1 MKKFTL
7 TILALTTFLLGLI
20 WVVGSGEA
28 TPPPQTNPVYLS
40 GTTNIN
46 VTPESEEAGAVKE
59 EDSKETFFKE
69 IKKFNQAVYDIKN
82 RYMEDV
88 DTRELIN
95 AGIRGMLDQLDR
107 FSVLMEKQSYDRLME
122 STSGKYEGLGIEID
136 ARDHY
141 IIVVTPFEGSPAYK
155 KGLRSGDVIE
165 KIEGQS
171 TYDMTTSDASH
182 LMRGQAGTSINIS
195 IKRQGIPDLLD
206 FSIERAVIELKSVN
220 FYGVVDN
227 SDVGYIRLSRFAEET
242 SAELREA
249 VDSLKKENVGSII
262 LDLRSNGGGLLQQAV
277 ETAELFIEEGKLVV
291 YTKGQDPNSEIRHY
305 SRRLPLFPDKPMV
318 VLVDEGT
325 ASASE
330 IVSGCLQDWDR
341 AVIMG
346 QPTYGKGLVQQI
358 FPIGDGD
365 DVNLKLTTAKY
376 YIPSGRCIQRPERQN
391 KPGHNPDEM
400 AAMSDSLQS
409 DSLSTDTLKTDEK
422 EIYYTNGGR
431 VVYGGGG
438 ITPDVELDPP
448 PYLTPIEINLE
459 RQSLFFDFAVAYV
472 AEHPNLGL
480 NFEVTDD
487 MISEF
492 KKFIKDKDFT
502 YKTAME
508 VSLDNMKKVVDEE
521 DKGPL
526 FNKYISDLEG
536 QIEKEKE
543 TDFTK
548 SRDYI
553 AKSIKRELV
562 ANLGGQRAVY
572 EQIILKTDPSV
583 QKAVKLLENPED
595 YSAKLTTKG
604 TTGQKPDEGTD

>member
-7 TILALTTFLLGLI
+7 SILALTTFLLGLI

-28 TPPPQTNPVYLS
+28 TPPPETTTIYLS
-40 GTTNIN
+40 GTTHINIDSE
-46 VTPESEEAGAVKE
+46 TEEAGAVQE

-69 IKKFNQAVYDIKN
+69 IKKFNQTVYDIKN
-82 RYMEDV
+82 RYMEEI

-95 AGIRGMLDQLDR
+95 AGIRGMLDELDR

-136 ARDHY
+136 ARDDY

-155 KGLRSGDVIE
+155 KGLHSGDIIE

-171 TYDMTTSDASH
+171 TFGMTTSDASH
-182 LMRGQAGTSINIS
+182 LMRGQAGTAINIS
-195 IKRQGIPDLLD
+195 IRRQGIPDLLD
-206 FSIERAVIELKSVN
+206 FEIERAVIELKSVN
-220 FYGVVDN
+220 YYGVVDN

-249 VDSLKKENVGSII
+249 VEDLKNRNVSSLI

-291 YTKGQDPNSEIRHY
+291 YTKGKNPNSEVRHY

-330 IVSGCLQDWDR
+330 IVSGALQDWDR

-346 QPTYGKGLVQQI
+346 QQTYGKGLVQQI
-358 FPIGDGD
+358 FPVGEGD

-376 YIPSGRCIQRPERQN
+376 YVPSGRCIQRPERQS
-391 KPGHNPDEM
+391 KPGHDFDDEL
-400 AAMSDSLQS
+400 ADDADSLT
-409 DSLSTDTLKTDEK
+409 TDTLQVTEK
-422 EIYYTNGGR
+422 EIFYTNDGR

-438 ITPDVELDPP
+438 ITPDMELEAPAF
-448 PYLTPIEINLE
+448 LKPIEINLE
-459 RQSLFFDFAVAYV
+459 RKSLFFDFAVSYV
-472 AEHPNLGL
+472 AAHPGLGL
-480 NFEVTDD
+480 DFEVTDEIID
-487 MISEF
+487 EF
-492 KKFIKDKDFT
+492 RSFIKGKDFK

-508 VSLDNMKKVVDEE
+508 VSLENMKKVVDEE
-521 DKGPL
+521 DKGLL
-526 FNKYISDLEG
+526 FTEYIKELEA

-543 TDFTK
+543 ADFDMSRPYITK
-548 SRDYI
+548 
-553 AKSIKRELV
+553 AIKRELV
-562 ANLGGQRAVY
+562 ANIGGQRGIY
-572 EQIILKTDPSV
+572 EQVILKTDPAVLKAVELLKNNKDYGAILSV
-583 QKAVKLLENPED
+583 QK
-595 YSAKLTTKG
+595 
-604 TTGQKPDEGTD
+604 TTGQKTDEGKN